1 MGNNVLGLRSAER
14 PLLSV
19 CIPAH
24 NEEKNIDRTI
34 DIISEVLSRNS
45 IPYEFV
51 IANDNSADGT
61 EQVIR
66 SRMERGTPI
75 CLINRTKPGGFGR
88 AIRSCL
94 NNFSGEFV
102 VIVMADCSDDPED
115 IVKYY
120 HALNQGYDAVFGS
133 RFLPGSVVKD
143 YPKVKYLANRIG
155 NHLIRKMFRSHHNDL
170 TNAFKGFR
178 ANAIRSVMPLYSSHF
193 NITLEISL
201 GLLIR
206 NFKIAT
212 MPINW
217 YGRTWGR
224 ANFRIRELGR
234 RYFATLIKLY
244 AEWIFIHDDLI
255 TEHKVF
261 YDRLSS
267 EHEGETI
274 VRGGNYEEDSH
285 NRRSGVRR
293 L

>member
-1 MGNNVLGLRSAER
+1 MTQVINFNPAGR

-24 NEEKNIDRTI
+24 NEEGNIPRTLE
-34 DIISEVLSRNS
+34 IISKVLEEHQV
-45 IPYEFV
+45 PYEFV
-51 IANDNSADGT
+51 IANDNSSDGT
-61 EQVIR
+61 EAVIR
-66 SRMERGTPI
+66 EKMDQGMPI

-94 NNFSGEFV
+94 HNFSGDFV
-102 VIVMADCSDDPED
+102 VIVMADCSDEPLD

-120 HALNQGYDAVFGS
+120 DLMNQGYDAVFGS
-133 RFLPGSVVKD
+133 RFVEGSVVKD
-143 YPKVKYLANRIG
+143 YPRVKLIANRIG
-155 NHLIRKMFRSHHNDL
+155 NHLIRRMFRTHHNDL

-178 ANAIRSVMPLYSSHF
+178 ANAIRSLMPLYSSHF
-193 NITLEISL
+193 NITIEISI

-212 MPINW
+212 VPINW
-217 YGRTWGR
+217 YGRTWGQ

-244 AEWIFIHDDLI
+244 AEWIFIRDDLM

-261 YDRLSS
+261 FDRLNSDEGS
-267 EHEGETI
+267 ETV
-274 VRGGNYEEDSH
+274 VRSFEYEKDIN
-285 NRRSGVRR
+285 NRWGRVRR
-293 L
+293 V